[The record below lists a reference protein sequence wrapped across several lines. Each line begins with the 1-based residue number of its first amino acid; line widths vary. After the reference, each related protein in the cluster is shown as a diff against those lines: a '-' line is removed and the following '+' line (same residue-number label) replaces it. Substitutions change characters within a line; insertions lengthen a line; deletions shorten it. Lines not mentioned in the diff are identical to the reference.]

1 MKVVN
6 DKLPTEGVIIG
17 GTKFCPGK
25 EQEVSAELGKAL
37 VERKGF
43 KEVGGK
49 PKTKKEDDK
58 S

>member
-1 MKVVN
+1 MKVVRN
-6 DKLPTEGVIIG
+6 DLPTEGVIIG
-17 GTKFCPGK
+17 GTKFCPGV

-37 VERKGF
+37 VKNKGF

-49 PKTKKEDDK
+49 AKNKEDDK

>member
-1 MKVVN
+1 MKVVRE
-6 DKLPTEGVIIG
+6 DLPTEGVIIG
-17 GTKFCPGK
+17 GTKFLPGK

-49 PKTKKEDDK
+49 PKNKKEDDE